1 MIINILL
8 TALGFFLLVVGAD
21 ILVDG
26 AGSVAKKFK
35 IPVIVIGLTIVAIG
49 TSMPEMVVSTMAS
62 ISGHSDMSIGN
73 VVGSN
78 IANLLF
84 ILGVCAIIKPL
95 KFKKQTK
102 LIENFIAIGTT
113 VILCLVC
120 MCANYITPA
129 IPEGIETN
137 TALHPVPVLQITR
150 YEGIFLLICFAIFI
164 GYTIWI
170 SKKVK
175 DEEEE
180 VEIKELSLFKSCLF
194 IFLGIVA
201 LKYGGDLVVEHVS
214 AIAKAIGITERI
226 ISLTIVAF
234 STSLPELITSINATK
249 KGEVDMAIGNI
260 IGSGIFNILLILG
273 VSAVISPIN
282 YASSYNFDLI
292 VLLVST
298 IIFAIF
304 PFVGKKDYMS
314 KGEGIFFVLAYVGYL
329 TYLVLA

>member
-49 TSMPEMVVSTMAS
+49 TSMPEMVVSTAAA
-62 ISGHSDMSIGN
+62 ITGHSDMSIGN

-84 ILGVCAIIKPL
+84 ILGVCAVIKPL

-102 LIENFIAIGTT
+102 LIENFIAIATT
-113 VILCLVC
+113 IILCLVC
-120 MCANYITPA
+120 MIPNHITPA
-129 IPEGIETN
+129 MPEGIATN
-137 TALHPVPVLQITR
+137 QPLSAIPILQITR
-150 YEGIFLLICFAIFI
+150 AEGIFLLISFALFI
-164 GYTIWI
+164 CYTIWI
-170 SKKVK
+170 SKKAN
-175 DEEEE
+175 DEEE
-180 VEIKELSLFKSCLF
+180 VEIKELSLFKSCAF
-194 IFLGIVA
+194 IVLGVIA
-201 LKYGGDLVVEHVS
+201 LKFGGDLVVEYVS
-214 AIAKAIGITERI
+214 AIAKAIGITERV

-282 YASSYNFDLI
+282 YAVNYNFDLI
-292 VLLVST
+292 VLLIAT

-304 PFVGKKDYMS
+304 PFVGQKDHMS
-314 KGEGIFFVLAYVGYL
+314 KREGIFFILAYLGYL
-329 TYLVLA
+329 TYLVIA

>member
-49 TSMPEMVVSTMAS
+49 TSMPEMVVSTAAA
-62 ISGHSDMSIGN
+62 ITGHSDISIGN

-84 ILGVCAIIKPL
+84 ILGVCAVIKPL
-95 KFKKQTK
+95 KVKKQTK
-102 LIENFIAIGTT
+102 LIENFIAIATT
-113 VILCLVC
+113 IILCLVC
-120 MCANYITPA
+120 MVLNHITPA
-129 IPEGIETN
+129 MPEGIATN
-137 TALHPVPVLQITR
+137 QSLSAIPILQITR
-150 YEGIFLLICFAIFI
+150 VEGIFLLISFALFI
-164 GYTIWI
+164 CYTIWI
-170 SKKVK
+170 SKKAN
-175 DEEEE
+175 DEEE
-180 VEIKELSLFKSCLF
+180 VEIKELSLFKSCAF
-194 IFLGIVA
+194 IVLGVIA
-201 LKYGGDLVVEHVS
+201 LKFGGDLVVEYVS
-214 AIAKAIGITERI
+214 AIAKAIGITERV

-282 YASSYNFDLI
+282 YAVNYNFDIIL
-292 VLLVST
+292 LLVAA

-304 PFVGKKDYMS
+304 PFVGEKDYMS
-314 KGEGIFFVLAYVGYL
+314 KVEGIFFILSYIGYL
-329 TYLVLA
+329 TYLVVV

>member
-1 MIINILL
+1 ME
-8 TALGFFLLVVGAD
+8 LGS
-21 ILVDG
+21 I
-26 AGSVAKKFK
+26 AKKFK

-49 TSMPEMVVSTMAS
+49 TSMPEMVVSTAAA

-84 ILGVCAIIKPL
+84 ILGACAIIKPL

-102 LIENFIAIGTT
+102 LIENFIAIATT
-113 VILCLVC
+113 IILCLVC
-120 MCANYITPA
+120 MIPNYIAPNIPDGIQTDQSLSA
-129 IPEGIETN
+129 IPI
-137 TALHPVPVLQITR
+137 LQITR
-150 YEGIFLLICFAIFI
+150 AEGIILLISFALFI

-170 SKKVK
+170 SKKAK
-175 DEEEE
+175 DEED
-180 VEIKELSLFKSCLF
+180 VEIKELSLLKSCLF
-194 IFLGIVA
+194 VLLGVIA
-201 LKYGGDLVVEHVS
+201 LKFGGDLVVEHIS
-214 AIAKAIGITERI
+214 AIAKAIGITERV

-282 YASSYNFDLI
+282 YAVNYNFDLI
-292 VLLVST
+292 VLLIAT

-304 PFVGKKDYMS
+304 PFVGQKDHMS
-314 KGEGIFFVLAYVGYL
+314 KREGIFFILAYLGYL
-329 TYLVLA
+329 TYLVIV

>member
-49 TSMPEMVVSTMAS
+49 TSMPEMVVSTAAA
-62 ISGHSDMSIGN
+62 ITGHSDISIGT

-84 ILGVCAIIKPL
+84 ILGVCAVIKPL

-102 LIENFIAIGTT
+102 LIENFIAIATT
-113 VILCLVC
+113 IILCLVC
-120 MCANYITPA
+120 MVLNYITPA
-129 IPEGIETN
+129 MPEGIATN
-137 TALHPVPVLQITR
+137 QSLSAIPILQITR
-150 YEGIFLLICFAIFI
+150 VEGIFLLISFALFI
-164 GYTIWI
+164 CYTIWI
-170 SKKVK
+170 SKKAN
-175 DEEEE
+175 DEEE
-180 VEIKELSLFKSCLF
+180 VEIKELSLFKSCAF
-194 IFLGIVA
+194 IVLGVIA
-201 LKYGGDLVVEHVS
+201 LKFGGDLVVEYVS
-214 AIAKAIGITERI
+214 AIAKAIGITERV
-226 ISLTIVAF
+226 ISLTIFAF

-282 YASSYNFDLI
+282 YAVNYKFDLI
-292 VLLVST
+292 VLLIAT

-304 PFVGKKDYMS
+304 PFVGQKDHMS
-314 KGEGIFFVLAYVGYL
+314 KREGIFFILAYLGYL
-329 TYLVLA
+329 TYLVIA

>member
-1 MIINILL
+1 ME
-8 TALGFFLLVVGAD
+8 LGS
-21 ILVDG
+21 I
-26 AGSVAKKFK
+26 AKKFK

-49 TSMPEMVVSTMAS
+49 TSMPEMVVSTAAA

-84 ILGVCAIIKPL
+84 ILGACAIIKPL

-102 LIENFIAIGTT
+102 LIENFIAIATT
-113 VILCLVC
+113 IILCLVC
-120 MCANYITPA
+120 MIPNYIAPNIPDGIQTDQSLSA
-129 IPEGIETN
+129 IPI
-137 TALHPVPVLQITR
+137 LQITR
-150 YEGIFLLICFAIFI
+150 AEGIILLISFALFI

-170 SKKVK
+170 SKKAK
-175 DEEEE
+175 DEED
-180 VEIKELSLFKSCLF
+180 VEIKELSLLKSCLF
-194 IFLGIVA
+194 VLLGVIA
-201 LKYGGDLVVEHVS
+201 LKFGGDLVVEHIS
-214 AIAKAIGITERI
+214 AIAKAIGITERV

-282 YASSYNFDLI
+282 YAVNYNFDIIL
-292 VLLVST
+292 LLVAA

-304 PFVGKKDYMS
+304 PFVGEKDYMS
-314 KGEGIFFVLAYVGYL
+314 KGEGIFFILSYIGYL
-329 TYLVLA
+329 IYLVVV

>member
-1 MIINILL
+1 MV
-8 TALGFFLLVVGAD
+8 LGS
-21 ILVDG
+21 I
-26 AGSVAKKFK
+26 AKKFK

-49 TSMPEMVVSTMAS
+49 TSMPEMVVSTAAA
-62 ISGHSDMSIGN
+62 ISGHSDISIGN

-84 ILGVCAIIKPL
+84 ILGACAIIKPL

-102 LIENFIAIGTT
+102 LIENFIAIATT
-113 VILCLVC
+113 IILCLVC
-120 MCANYITPA
+120 MIPNYITQNIPVEMQTDQPLSA
-129 IPEGIETN
+129 IQIF
-137 TALHPVPVLQITR
+137 QITR
-150 YEGIFLLICFAIFI
+150 AEGIILLISFALFI

-170 SKKVK
+170 SKKAK
-175 DEEEE
+175 DEED
-180 VEIKELSLFKSCLF
+180 VEIKELSLLKSCLF
-194 IFLGIVA
+194 VLLGIIA
-201 LKYGGDLVVEHVS
+201 LKFGGDLVVEHVS
-214 AIAKAIGITERI
+214 AIAKAIGITERV

-282 YASSYNFDLI
+282 YATSYNFDIIL
-292 VLLVST
+292 LLVAT

-314 KGEGIFFVLAYVGYL
+314 KGEGIFFILSYIGYL
-329 TYLVLA
+329 TYLVVV

>member
-49 TSMPEMVVSTMAS
+49 TSMPEMVVSTAAA
-62 ISGHSDMSIGN
+62 ITGHSDISIGN
-73 VVGSN
+73 VFGSN

-84 ILGVCAIIKPL
+84 ILGVCAVIKPL

-102 LIENFIAIGTT
+102 LIENFIAIATT
-113 VILCLVC
+113 IILCLVC
-120 MCANYITPA
+120 MVLNYITPA
-129 IPEGIETN
+129 MPEGIATN
-137 TALHPVPVLQITR
+137 QSLSAIPILQITR
-150 YEGIFLLICFAIFI
+150 VEGIFLLISFALFI
-164 GYTIWI
+164 CYTIWI
-170 SKKVK
+170 SKKAN
-175 DEEEE
+175 DEEE
-180 VEIKELSLFKSCLF
+180 VEIKELSLFKSCAF
-194 IFLGIVA
+194 IVLGVIA
-201 LKYGGDLVVEHVS
+201 LKFGGDLVVEYVS
-214 AIAKAIGITERI
+214 AIAKAIGITESV

-282 YASSYNFDLI
+282 YAVNYKFDLI
-292 VLLVST
+292 VLLIAT

-304 PFVGKKDYMS
+304 PFVGQKDHMS
-314 KGEGIFFVLAYVGYL
+314 KREGIFFILAYLGYL
-329 TYLVLA
+329 TYLVIA

>member
-49 TSMPEMVVSTMAS
+49 TSMPEMVVSTAAA
-62 ISGHSDMSIGN
+62 ITGHSDISIGN

-84 ILGVCAIIKPL
+84 ILGVCAVIKPL
-95 KFKKQTK
+95 KVKKQTK
-102 LIENFIAIGTT
+102 LIENFIAIATT
-113 VILCLVC
+113 IILCLVC
-120 MCANYITPA
+120 MVLNYITPA
-129 IPEGIETN
+129 MPEGIATN
-137 TALHPVPVLQITR
+137 QSLSAIPILQITR
-150 YEGIFLLICFAIFI
+150 VEGIFLLISFAFFI
-164 GYTIWI
+164 CYTIWI
-170 SKKVK
+170 SKKAN
-175 DEEEE
+175 DEEE
-180 VEIKELSLFKSCLF
+180 VEIKELSLFKSCAF
-194 IFLGIVA
+194 IVLGVIA
-201 LKYGGDLVVEHVS
+201 LKFGGDLVVEYVS
-214 AIAKAIGITERI
+214 AIAKAIGITERV

-282 YASSYNFDLI
+282 YAVNYNFDLI
-292 VLLVST
+292 VLLIAT

-304 PFVGKKDYMS
+304 PFVGQKDHMS
-314 KGEGIFFVLAYVGYL
+314 KREGIFFILAYLGYL
-329 TYLVLA
+329 TYLVIV

>member
-49 TSMPEMVVSTMAS
+49 TSMPEMVVSTAAA
-62 ISGHSDMSIGN
+62 ITGHSDISIGN

-84 ILGVCAIIKPL
+84 ILGVCAVIKPL

-102 LIENFIAIGTT
+102 FIENFIAIATT
-113 VILCLVC
+113 IILCLVC
-120 MCANYITPA
+120 MVLNHITPA
-129 IPEGIETN
+129 MPEGIATN
-137 TALHPVPVLQITR
+137 QSLSAIPILQITR
-150 YEGIFLLICFAIFI
+150 VEGIFLLISFALFI
-164 GYTIWI
+164 CYTIWI
-170 SKKVK
+170 SKKAN
-175 DEEEE
+175 DEEE
-180 VEIKELSLFKSCLF
+180 VEIKELSLFKSCAF
-194 IFLGIVA
+194 IVLGVIA
-201 LKYGGDLVVEHVS
+201 LKFGGDLVVEYVS
-214 AIAKAIGITERI
+214 AIAKAIGITERV

-282 YASSYNFDLI
+282 YAVNYNFDLI
-292 VLLVST
+292 VLLIAT

-304 PFVGKKDYMS
+304 PFVGQKDHMS
-314 KGEGIFFVLAYVGYL
+314 KREGIFFILAYLGYL
-329 TYLVLA
+329 TYLVIA

>member
-1 MIINILL
+1 ME
-8 TALGFFLLVVGAD
+8 LGS
-21 ILVDG
+21 I
-26 AGSVAKKFK
+26 AKKFK

-49 TSMPEMVVSTMAS
+49 TSMPEMVVSTAAA

-102 LIENFIAIGTT
+102 LIENFIAIATT
-113 VILCLVC
+113 IILCLVC
-120 MCANYITPA
+120 MIPNYISQNIPDGIQTDQSLSA
-129 IPEGIETN
+129 IPI
-137 TALHPVPVLQITR
+137 LQITR
-150 YEGIFLLICFAIFI
+150 AEGIILLISFALFI

-170 SKKVK
+170 SKKAK
-175 DEEEE
+175 DEEN
-180 VEIKELSLFKSCLF
+180 VEIKELSLLKSCLF
-194 IFLGIVA
+194 VLLGIIA
-201 LKYGGDLVVEHVS
+201 LKFGGDLVVEHVS
-214 AIAKAIGITERI
+214 AIAKAIGITERV

-282 YASSYNFDLI
+282 YATSYNFDIIL
-292 VLLVST
+292 LLVAT

-314 KGEGIFFVLAYVGYL
+314 KGEGIFFILTYIGYL
-329 TYLVLA
+329 TYLVAV

>member
-1 MIINILL
+1 ME
-8 TALGFFLLVVGAD
+8 LGS
-21 ILVDG
+21 I
-26 AGSVAKKFK
+26 AKKFK

-49 TSMPEMVVSTMAS
+49 TSMPEMVVSTAAA
-62 ISGHSDMSIGN
+62 ISGHSDISIGN

-84 ILGVCAIIKPL
+84 ILGACAIIKPL

-102 LIENFIAIGTT
+102 LIENFIAIATT
-113 VILCLVC
+113 IILCLVC
-120 MCANYITPA
+120 MIPNYISPN
-129 IPEGIETN
+129 IPDGIQTDQSLS
-137 TALHPVPVLQITR
+137 TIPILQITR
-150 YEGIFLLICFAIFI
+150 AEGIILLISFALFI

-170 SKKVK
+170 SKKAK
-175 DEEEE
+175 DEED
-180 VEIKELSLFKSCLF
+180 VEIKELSLLKSCLF
-194 IFLGIVA
+194 VLLGIIA
-201 LKYGGDLVVEHVS
+201 LKFGGDLVVEHVS
-214 AIAKAIGITERI
+214 AIAKAIGITERV

-282 YASSYNFDLI
+282 YATSYNFDIIL
-292 VLLVST
+292 LLVAT

-314 KGEGIFFVLAYVGYL
+314 KGEGIFFILTYIGYL
-329 TYLVLA
+329 TYLVVV

>member
-1 MIINILL
+1 ME
-8 TALGFFLLVVGAD
+8 LGS
-21 ILVDG
+21 I
-26 AGSVAKKFK
+26 AKKFK
-35 IPVIVIGLTIVAIG
+35 IPVIVIGFTIVAIG
-49 TSMPEMVVSTMAS
+49 TSMPEMVVSTAAA

-84 ILGVCAIIKPL
+84 ILGACAIIKPL

-102 LIENFIAIGTT
+102 LIENFIAIATT
-113 VILCLVC
+113 IILCLVC
-120 MCANYITPA
+120 MIPNYIAQNIPDGIQTDQSLSA
-129 IPEGIETN
+129 IPI
-137 TALHPVPVLQITR
+137 LQITR
-150 YEGIFLLICFAIFI
+150 AEGIILLISFALFI

-170 SKKVK
+170 SKKAK
-175 DEEEE
+175 DEED
-180 VEIKELSLFKSCLF
+180 VEIKELSLLKSCLF
-194 IFLGIVA
+194 VLLGVIA
-201 LKYGGDLVVEHVS
+201 LKFGGDLVVEHVS
-214 AIAKAIGITERI
+214 AIAKAIGITERV

-282 YASSYNFDLI
+282 YAVNYNFDLI
-292 VLLVST
+292 VLLIAT

-304 PFVGKKDYMS
+304 PFVGQKDHMS
-314 KGEGIFFVLAYVGYL
+314 KREGIFFILAHLGYL
-329 TYLVLA
+329 TYLVIA

>member
-49 TSMPEMVVSTMAS
+49 TSMPEMVVSTAAA
-62 ISGHSDMSIGN
+62 ITGHSDISIGN

-84 ILGVCAIIKPL
+84 ILGVCAVIKPL

-102 LIENFIAIGTT
+102 LIENFIAIATT
-113 VILCLVC
+113 IILCLVC
-120 MCANYITPA
+120 MVLNYITPA
-129 IPEGIETN
+129 MPEGIATN
-137 TALHPVPVLQITR
+137 QSLSAIPILQITR
-150 YEGIFLLICFAIFI
+150 VEGIFLLISFALFI
-164 GYTIWI
+164 CYTILI
-170 SKKVK
+170 SKKAN
-175 DEEEE
+175 DEEE
-180 VEIKELSLFKSCLF
+180 VEIKELSLFKSCAF
-194 IFLGIVA
+194 IVLGVIA
-201 LKYGGDLVVEHVS
+201 LKFGGDLVVEYVS
-214 AIAKAIGITERI
+214 AIAKAIGITERV
-226 ISLTIVAF
+226 ISLIIVAF

-282 YASSYNFDLI
+282 YAVNYNFDLI
-292 VLLVST
+292 VLLIAT

-304 PFVGKKDYMS
+304 PFVGQKDHMS
-314 KGEGIFFVLAYVGYL
+314 KREGIFFILAYLGYL
-329 TYLVLA
+329 TYLVIA

>member
-1 MIINILL
+1 ME
-8 TALGFFLLVVGAD
+8 LGS
-21 ILVDG
+21 I
-26 AGSVAKKFK
+26 AKKFK

-49 TSMPEMVVSTMAS
+49 TSMPEMVVSTAAA

-102 LIENFIAIGTT
+102 LIENFIAIATT
-113 VILCLVC
+113 IILCLVC
-120 MCANYITPA
+120 MIPNYIAPNIPDGIQTDQSLSA
-129 IPEGIETN
+129 IPI
-137 TALHPVPVLQITR
+137 LQITR
-150 YEGIFLLICFAIFI
+150 AEGIILLISFALFI

-170 SKKVK
+170 SKKAK
-175 DEEEE
+175 DEEN
-180 VEIKELSLFKSCLF
+180 VEIKELSLLKSCLF
-194 IFLGIVA
+194 VLLGIIA
-201 LKYGGDLVVEHVS
+201 LKFGGDLVVEHVS
-214 AIAKAIGITERI
+214 AIAKAIGITERV

-282 YASSYNFDLI
+282 YATSYNFDIIL
-292 VLLVST
+292 LLVAT

-314 KGEGIFFVLAYVGYL
+314 KGEGIFFILTYIGYL
-329 TYLVLA
+329 TYLVVV

>member
-1 MIINILL
+1 ME
-8 TALGFFLLVVGAD
+8 LGS
-21 ILVDG
+21 I
-26 AGSVAKKFK
+26 AKKFK

-49 TSMPEMVVSTMAS
+49 TSMPEMVVSTAAA

-84 ILGVCAIIKPL
+84 ILGACAIIKPL

-102 LIENFIAIGTT
+102 LIENFIAIATT
-113 VILCLVC
+113 IILCLVC
-120 MCANYITPA
+120 MIPNYITPA
-129 IPEGIETN
+129 IPEGIVTN
-137 TALHPVPVLQITR
+137 QPLSAIPILQITR
-150 YEGIFLLICFAIFI
+150 VEGIFLLISFALFI

-170 SKKVK
+170 SKKAK
-175 DEEEE
+175 DEED
-180 VEIKELSLFKSCLF
+180 VEIKELSLLKSCLF
-194 IFLGIVA
+194 VLLGVIA
-201 LKYGGDLVVEHVS
+201 LKFGGDLVVEHVS
-214 AIAKAIGITERI
+214 AIAKAIGITERV

-234 STSLPELITSINATK
+234 STSLPELITSINASK

-282 YASSYNFDLI
+282 YATSYNFDIIL
-292 VLLVST
+292 LLVAA

-304 PFVGKKDYMS
+304 PFVGEKDYMS
-314 KGEGIFFVLAYVGYL
+314 KGEGIFFILSYIGYL
-329 TYLVLA
+329 TYLVVV

>member
-49 TSMPEMVVSTMAS
+49 TSMPEMVVSTATA
-62 ISGHSDMSIGN
+62 ITGHSDISIGN

-84 ILGVCAIIKPL
+84 ILGVCAVIKPL
-95 KFKKQTK
+95 KVKKQTK
-102 LIENFIAIGTT
+102 LIENFIAIATT
-113 VILCLVC
+113 IILCLVC
-120 MCANYITPA
+120 MVLNYITPA
-129 IPEGIETN
+129 MPEGIATN
-137 TALHPVPVLQITR
+137 QSLSAIPILQITR
-150 YEGIFLLICFAIFI
+150 VEGIFLLISFALFI
-164 GYTIWI
+164 CYTIWI
-170 SKKVK
+170 SKKAN
-175 DEEEE
+175 DEEE
-180 VEIKELSLFKSCLF
+180 VEIKELSLFKSCAF
-194 IFLGIVA
+194 IVLGVIA
-201 LKYGGDLVVEHVS
+201 LKFGGDLVVEYVS
-214 AIAKAIGITERI
+214 AIAKAIGITERV

-282 YASSYNFDLI
+282 YAVNYNFDLI
-292 VLLVST
+292 VLLIAT

-304 PFVGKKDYMS
+304 PFVGQKDHMS
-314 KGEGIFFVLAYVGYL
+314 KREGIFFILAYLGYL
-329 TYLVLA
+329 TYLVIA

>member
-49 TSMPEMVVSTMAS
+49 TSMPEMVVSTAAA
-62 ISGHSDMSIGN
+62 ITGHSDISIGN
-73 VVGSN
+73 VIGSN

-84 ILGVCAIIKPL
+84 ILGVCAVIKPL

-102 LIENFIAIGTT
+102 FIENFIAIATT
-113 VILCLVC
+113 IILCLVC
-120 MCANYITPA
+120 MVLNYITPA
-129 IPEGIETN
+129 MPEGIATN
-137 TALHPVPVLQITR
+137 QSLSAIPILQITR
-150 YEGIFLLICFAIFI
+150 VEGIFLLISFALFI
-164 GYTIWI
+164 CYTIWI
-170 SKKVK
+170 SKKAN
-175 DEEEE
+175 DEEE
-180 VEIKELSLFKSCLF
+180 VEIKELSLFKSCAF
-194 IFLGIVA
+194 IVLGVIA
-201 LKYGGDLVVEHVS
+201 LKFGGDLVVEYVS
-214 AIAKAIGITERI
+214 AIAKAIGITERV

-282 YASSYNFDLI
+282 YAVNYNFDLI
-292 VLLVST
+292 VLLIAT
-298 IIFAIF
+298 IIFALF
-304 PFVGKKDYMS
+304 PFVGQKDHMS
-314 KGEGIFFVLAYVGYL
+314 KREGIFFILAYLGYL
-329 TYLVLA
+329 TYLVIA

>member
-1 MIINILL
+1 MV
-8 TALGFFLLVVGAD
+8 LGS
-21 ILVDG
+21 I
-26 AGSVAKKFK
+26 AKKFK

-49 TSMPEMVVSTMAS
+49 TSMPEMVVSTAAA
-62 ISGHSDMSIGN
+62 ISGHSDISIGN

-102 LIENFIAIGTT
+102 FVENFIAIGST
-113 VILCLVC
+113 ILLLFVC
-120 MCANYITPA
+120 MNPYNADINSELTNGYYNNIVQSYNPILKITR
-129 IPEGIETN
+129 PEGI
-137 TALHPVPVLQITR
+137 I
-150 YEGIFLLICFAIFI
+150 LLIVFAFFI

-170 SKKVK
+170 SKKAK
-175 DEEEE
+175 DEEETQ
-180 VEIKELSLFKSCLF
+180 IKELGILKSILFV
-194 IFLGIVA
+194 ILGIVA
-201 LKYGGDLVVEHVS
+201 LKFGGDLVVDNVS
-214 AIAKAIGITERI
+214 AIAKIIGISERI

-273 VSAVISPIN
+273 VSAVISPIT
-282 YASSYNFDLI
+282 YATTYNFDLI
-292 VLLVST
+292 FLLIAT

-314 KGEGIFFVLAYVGYL
+314 RSEGIFFLLAYIA
-329 TYLVLA
+329 YLVRLVIV

>member
-1 MIINILL
+1 ME
-8 TALGFFLLVVGAD
+8 LGS
-21 ILVDG
+21 I
-26 AGSVAKKFK
+26 AKKFK

-49 TSMPEMVVSTMAS
+49 TSMPEMVVSTAAA

-84 ILGVCAIIKPL
+84 ILGACAIIKPL

-102 LIENFIAIGTT
+102 LIENFIAIATT
-113 VILCLVC
+113 IILCLVC
-120 MCANYITPA
+120 MIPNYIAPNIPDGIQTDQSLSA
-129 IPEGIETN
+129 IPI
-137 TALHPVPVLQITR
+137 LQITR
-150 YEGIFLLICFAIFI
+150 AEGIILLISFALFI

-170 SKKVK
+170 SKKAK
-175 DEEEE
+175 DEED
-180 VEIKELSLFKSCLF
+180 VEIKELSLLKSCLF
-194 IFLGIVA
+194 VLLGVIA
-201 LKYGGDLVVEHVS
+201 LKFGGDLVVEHVS
-214 AIAKAIGITERI
+214 AIAKAIGITERV

-234 STSLPELITSINATK
+234 STSLPELITSINASK

-282 YASSYNFDLI
+282 YATSYNFDIIL
-292 VLLVST
+292 LLVAA

-304 PFVGKKDYMS
+304 PFVGEKDYMS
-314 KGEGIFFVLAYVGYL
+314 KGEGIFFILSYIGYL
-329 TYLVLA
+329 TYLVVV

>member
-49 TSMPEMVVSTMAS
+49 TSMPEMVVSTAAA

-84 ILGVCAIIKPL
+84 ILGVCAVIKPL

-102 LIENFIAIGTT
+102 LIENFIAIATT
-113 VILCLVC
+113 IILCLVC
-120 MCANYITPA
+120 MIPNYITPA
-129 IPEGIETN
+129 VPEGMATN
-137 TALHPVPVLQITR
+137 QPLSAIPILQITR
-150 YEGIFLLICFAIFI
+150 AEGIFLLISFALFI
-164 GYTIWI
+164 GYTIWV
-170 SKKVK
+170 SKKAN
-175 DEEEE
+175 DEEE
-180 VEIKELSLFKSCLF
+180 VEIKELSLFKSCAF
-194 IFLGIVA
+194 IVLGIIA
-201 LKYGGDLVVEHVS
+201 LKFGGDLVVEYVS
-214 AIAKAIGITERI
+214 AIAKAIGITERV

-282 YASSYNFDLI
+282 YAVNYNFDLI
-292 VLLVST
+292 VLLIAT

-304 PFVGKKDYMS
+304 PFVGQKDHMS
-314 KGEGIFFVLAYVGYL
+314 KGEGIFFILAYLGYL
-329 TYLVLA
+329 TYLVIA

>member
-1 MIINILL
+1 ME
-8 TALGFFLLVVGAD
+8 LGS
-21 ILVDG
+21 I
-26 AGSVAKKFK
+26 AKKFK

-49 TSMPEMVVSTMAS
+49 TSMPEMVVSTAAA

-84 ILGVCAIIKPL
+84 ILGACAIIKPL

-102 LIENFIAIGTT
+102 LIENFIAIATT
-113 VILCLVC
+113 IILCLVC
-120 MCANYITPA
+120 MIPNYIAPNIPDGIQTDQSLSA
-129 IPEGIETN
+129 IPI
-137 TALHPVPVLQITR
+137 LQITR
-150 YEGIFLLICFAIFI
+150 AEGIILLISFALFI

-170 SKKVK
+170 SKKAK
-175 DEEEE
+175 DEED
-180 VEIKELSLFKSCLF
+180 VEIKELSLLKSCLF
-194 IFLGIVA
+194 VLLGIIA
-201 LKYGGDLVVEHVS
+201 LKFGGDLVVEHVS
-214 AIAKAIGITERI
+214 AIAKAIGITERV

-234 STSLPELITSINATK
+234 STSLPELITSINASK

-282 YASSYNFDLI
+282 YATSYNFDIIL
-292 VLLVST
+292 LLVAA

-304 PFVGKKDYMS
+304 PFVGEKDYMS
-314 KGEGIFFVLAYVGYL
+314 KGEGIFFILSYIGYL
-329 TYLVLA
+329 TYLVVV

>member
-49 TSMPEMVVSTMAS
+49 TSMPEMVVSTAAA
-62 ISGHSDMSIGN
+62 ITGHSDISIGN

-84 ILGVCAIIKPL
+84 ILGVCAVIKPL
-95 KFKKQTK
+95 KVKKQTK
-102 LIENFIAIGTT
+102 LIENFIAIATT
-113 VILCLVC
+113 IILCLVC
-120 MCANYITPA
+120 MVLNHITPA
-129 IPEGIETN
+129 MPEGIATN
-137 TALHPVPVLQITR
+137 QSLSAIPILQITR
-150 YEGIFLLICFAIFI
+150 VEGIFLLISFALFI
-164 GYTIWI
+164 CYTIWI
-170 SKKVK
+170 SKKAN
-175 DEEEE
+175 DEEE
-180 VEIKELSLFKSCLF
+180 VEIKELSLFKSCAF
-194 IFLGIVA
+194 IVLGVIA
-201 LKYGGDLVVEHVS
+201 LKFGGDLVVEYVS
-214 AIAKAIGITERI
+214 AIAKAIGITERV

-282 YASSYNFDLI
+282 YAVNYNFDLI
-292 VLLVST
+292 VLLIAT

-304 PFVGKKDYMS
+304 HS
-314 KGEGIFFVLAYVGYL
+314 
-329 TYLVLA
+329 LVKRTICQKEKEYFLY

>member
-8 TALGFFLLVVGAD
+8 TVLGFFLLVVGAD

-49 TSMPEMVVSTMAS
+49 TSMPEMVVSTAAA
-62 ISGHSDMSIGN
+62 ITGHSDMSIGN

-78 IANLLF
+78 IANLLS
-84 ILGVCAIIKPL
+84 ILGICAVIKPL
-95 KFKKQTK
+95 KFKKQTR
-102 LIENFIAIGTT
+102 LIENFIAIATT
-113 VILCLVC
+113 IILCLVC
-120 MCANYITPA
+120 MIPNYITPA
-129 IPEGIETN
+129 MPEGIVTN
-137 TALHPVPVLQITR
+137 QPLSAIPILQITR
-150 YEGIFLLICFAIFI
+150 VEGIFLLISFALFI

-170 SKKVK
+170 SKKAN

-180 VEIKELSLFKSCLF
+180 VEIKELSLFKSCAF
-194 IFLGIVA
+194 IVLGIIA
-201 LKYGGDLVVEHVS
+201 LKFGGDLVVEYVS
-214 AIAKAIGITERI
+214 AIAKAIGITERV

-282 YASSYNFDLI
+282 YAVNYNFDLI
-292 VLLVST
+292 VLLIAT

-304 PFVGKKDYMS
+304 PFVGQKDHMS
-314 KGEGIFFVLAYVGYL
+314 KREGIFFILAYLGYL
-329 TYLVLA
+329 TYLVIA

>member
-49 TSMPEMVVSTMAS
+49 TSMPEMVVSTAAA
-62 ISGHSDMSIGN
+62 ITGHSDISIGN

-84 ILGVCAIIKPL
+84 ILGVCAVIKPL
-95 KFKKQTK
+95 KVKKQTK
-102 LIENFIAIGTT
+102 LIENFIAIATT
-113 VILCLVC
+113 IILCLVC
-120 MCANYITPA
+120 MVLNHITPA
-129 IPEGIETN
+129 MPEGIATN
-137 TALHPVPVLQITR
+137 QSLSAIPILQITR
-150 YEGIFLLICFAIFI
+150 VEGIFLLISFALFI
-164 GYTIWI
+164 CYTIWI
-170 SKKVK
+170 SKKAN
-175 DEEEE
+175 DEEE
-180 VEIKELSLFKSCLF
+180 VEIKELSLFKSCAF
-194 IFLGIVA
+194 IVLGVIA
-201 LKYGGDLVVEHVS
+201 LKFGGDLVVEYVS
-214 AIAKAIGITERI
+214 AIAKAIGITERV

-282 YASSYNFDLI
+282 YAVNYNFDLI
-292 VLLVST
+292 VLLIAT

-304 PFVGKKDYMS
+304 PFVGQKDHMS
-314 KGEGIFFVLAYVGYL
+314 KREGIFFILAYLGYL
-329 TYLVLA
+329 TYLLIV

>member
-49 TSMPEMVVSTMAS
+49 TSMPEMVVSTAAA
-62 ISGHSDMSIGN
+62 ITGHSDISIGN

-84 ILGVCAIIKPL
+84 ILGVCAVIKPL
-95 KFKKQTK
+95 KVKKQTK
-102 LIENFIAIGTT
+102 LIENFIAIATT
-113 VILCLVC
+113 IILCLVC
-120 MCANYITPA
+120 MVLNHITPA
-129 IPEGIETN
+129 MPEGIATN
-137 TALHPVPVLQITR
+137 QSLSAIPILQITR
-150 YEGIFLLICFAIFI
+150 VEGIFLLISFALFI
-164 GYTIWI
+164 CYTIWI
-170 SKKVK
+170 SKKAN
-175 DEEEE
+175 DEEE
-180 VEIKELSLFKSCLF
+180 VEIKELSLFKSCAF
-194 IFLGIVA
+194 IVLGVIA
-201 LKYGGDLVVEHVS
+201 LKFGGDLVVEYVS
-214 AIAKAIGITERI
+214 AIAKAIGITERV

-282 YASSYNFDLI
+282 YAVNYNFDLI
-292 VLLVST
+292 VLLIAT

-304 PFVGKKDYMS
+304 PFVGQKDHMS
-314 KGEGIFFVLAYVGYL
+314 KREGIFFILAYLGYL
-329 TYLVLA
+329 TYLVIA

>member
-1 MIINILL
+1 ME
-8 TALGFFLLVVGAD
+8 LGS
-21 ILVDG
+21 I
-26 AGSVAKKFK
+26 AKKFK

-49 TSMPEMVVSTMAS
+49 TSMPEMVVSTAAA

-84 ILGVCAIIKPL
+84 ILGACAIIKPL

-102 LIENFIAIGTT
+102 LIENFIAIATT
-113 VILCLVC
+113 IILCLVC
-120 MCANYITPA
+120 MIPNYIAPNIPDGIQTDQSLSA
-129 IPEGIETN
+129 IPI
-137 TALHPVPVLQITR
+137 LQITR
-150 YEGIFLLICFAIFI
+150 AEGIILLILFALFI

-170 SKKVK
+170 SKKAK
-175 DEEEE
+175 DEED
-180 VEIKELSLFKSCLF
+180 VEIKELSLLKSCLF
-194 IFLGIVA
+194 VLLGVIA
-201 LKYGGDLVVEHVS
+201 LKFGGDLVVEHVS
-214 AIAKAIGITERI
+214 AIAKAIGITERV

-282 YASSYNFDLI
+282 YAVNYNFDIIL
-292 VLLVST
+292 LLVVA

-304 PFVGKKDYMS
+304 PFVGEKDYMS
-314 KGEGIFFVLAYVGYL
+314 KGEGIFFILSYIGYL
-329 TYLVLA
+329 TYLVVV

>member
-8 TALGFFLLVVGAD
+8 TVLGFFLLVVGAD

-49 TSMPEMVVSTMAS
+49 TSMPEMVVSTAAA
-62 ISGHSDMSIGN
+62 ITGHSDMSIGN

-84 ILGVCAIIKPL
+84 ILGVCAVIKPL

-102 LIENFIAIGTT
+102 LIENFIAIATT
-113 VILCLVC
+113 IILCLVC
-120 MCANYITPA
+120 MIPNYITPA
-129 IPEGIETN
+129 IPEGIVTN
-137 TALHPVPVLQITR
+137 QPLSAIPILQITR
-150 YEGIFLLICFAIFI
+150 VEGIFLLISFALFI
-164 GYTIWI
+164 CYTIWI
-170 SKKVK
+170 SKKAN
-175 DEEEE
+175 DEEE
-180 VEIKELSLFKSCLF
+180 VEIKELSLFKSCAF
-194 IFLGIVA
+194 IVLGVIA
-201 LKYGGDLVVEHVS
+201 LKFGGDLVVEYVS
-214 AIAKAIGITERI
+214 AIAKAIGITERV

-282 YASSYNFDLI
+282 YAVNYNFDLI
-292 VLLVST
+292 VLLIAT
-298 IIFAIF
+298 IIFALF
-304 PFVGKKDYMS
+304 PFVGQKDHMS
-314 KGEGIFFVLAYVGYL
+314 KREGIFFILAYLGYL
-329 TYLVLA
+329 TYLVIA

>member
-49 TSMPEMVVSTMAS
+49 TSMPEMVVSTAAA
-62 ISGHSDMSIGN
+62 ITGHSDISIGN

-84 ILGVCAIIKPL
+84 ILGVCAVIKPL

-102 LIENFIAIGTT
+102 LIENFIAIATT
-113 VILCLVC
+113 IILCLVC
-120 MCANYITPA
+120 MVLNYITPA
-129 IPEGIETN
+129 MPEGIATN
-137 TALHPVPVLQITR
+137 QSLSAIPILQITR
-150 YEGIFLLICFAIFI
+150 VEGIFLLISFALFI
-164 GYTIWI
+164 CYTIWI
-170 SKKVK
+170 SKKAN
-175 DEEEE
+175 DEEE
-180 VEIKELSLFKSCLF
+180 VEIKELSLFKSCAF
-194 IFLGIVA
+194 IVLGVIA
-201 LKYGGDLVVEHVS
+201 LKFGGDLVVEYVS
-214 AIAKAIGITERI
+214 AIAKAIGITERV

-282 YASSYNFDLI
+282 YAVNYNFDLI
-292 VLLVST
+292 VLLIAT

-304 PFVGKKDYMS
+304 PFVGQKDHMS
-314 KGEGIFFVLAYVGYL
+314 KGEGIFFILAYLGYL
-329 TYLVLA
+329 TYLVIA

>member
-49 TSMPEMVVSTMAS
+49 TSMPEMVVSTAAA
-62 ISGHSDMSIGN
+62 ITGHSDISIGN

-84 ILGVCAIIKPL
+84 ILGVCAVIKPL

-102 LIENFIAIGTT
+102 LIENFIAIATT
-113 VILCLVC
+113 IILCLVC
-120 MCANYITPA
+120 MVLNHITPA
-129 IPEGIETN
+129 TPEGIATN
-137 TALHPVPVLQITR
+137 QSLSAIPILQITR
-150 YEGIFLLICFAIFI
+150 VEGIFLLISFALFI
-164 GYTIWI
+164 CYTIWI
-170 SKKVK
+170 SKKAN
-175 DEEEE
+175 DEEE
-180 VEIKELSLFKSCLF
+180 VEIKELSLFKSCAF
-194 IFLGIVA
+194 IVLGVIA
-201 LKYGGDLVVEHVS
+201 LKFGGDLVVEYVS
-214 AIAKAIGITERI
+214 AIAKAIGITERV

-282 YASSYNFDLI
+282 YAVNYNFDLI
-292 VLLVST
+292 VLLIAT

-304 PFVGKKDYMS
+304 PFVGQKDHMS
-314 KGEGIFFVLAYVGYL
+314 KREGIFFILAYLGYL
-329 TYLVLA
+329 TYLVIA

>member
-1 MIINILL
+1 ME
-8 TALGFFLLVVGAD
+8 LGS
-21 ILVDG
+21 I
-26 AGSVAKKFK
+26 AKKFK

-49 TSMPEMVVSTMAS
+49 TSMPEMVVSTAAA

-84 ILGVCAIIKPL
+84 ILGACAIIKPL

-102 LIENFIAIGTT
+102 LIENFIAIATT
-113 VILCLVC
+113 IILCLVC
-120 MCANYITPA
+120 MIPNYIAPNIPDGIQTDQSLSA
-129 IPEGIETN
+129 IPI
-137 TALHPVPVLQITR
+137 LQITR
-150 YEGIFLLICFAIFI
+150 AEGIILLISFALFI

-170 SKKVK
+170 SKKAK
-175 DEEEE
+175 DEED
-180 VEIKELSLFKSCLF
+180 VEIKELSFLKSCLF
-194 IFLGIVA
+194 VLLGVIA
-201 LKYGGDLVVEHVS
+201 LKFGGDLVVEHVS
-214 AIAKAIGITERI
+214 AIAKAIGITERV

-282 YASSYNFDLI
+282 YAVNYNFDIIL
-292 VLLVST
+292 LLVAA

-304 PFVGKKDYMS
+304 PFVGEKDYMS
-314 KGEGIFFVLAYVGYL
+314 KGEGIFFILSYIGYL
-329 TYLVLA
+329 TYLVVV

>member
-49 TSMPEMVVSTMAS
+49 TSMPEMVVSTAAA
-62 ISGHSDMSIGN
+62 ITGHLDISIGN

-84 ILGVCAIIKPL
+84 ILGVCAVIKPL

-102 LIENFIAIGTT
+102 LIENFIAIATT
-113 VILCLVC
+113 IILCLVC
-120 MCANYITPA
+120 MVLNHITPA
-129 IPEGIETN
+129 MPEGIATN
-137 TALHPVPVLQITR
+137 QSLSAIPILQITR
-150 YEGIFLLICFAIFI
+150 VEGIFLLISFALFI
-164 GYTIWI
+164 CYTIWI
-170 SKKVK
+170 SKKAN
-175 DEEEE
+175 DEEE
-180 VEIKELSLFKSCLF
+180 VEIKELSLFKSCAF
-194 IFLGIVA
+194 IVLGVIA
-201 LKYGGDLVVEHVS
+201 LKFGGDLVVEYVS
-214 AIAKAIGITERI
+214 AIAKAMGVTERV

-282 YASSYNFDLI
+282 YAVNYNFDLI
-292 VLLVST
+292 VLLIAT

-304 PFVGKKDYMS
+304 PFVGQKDHMS
-314 KGEGIFFVLAYVGYL
+314 KREGIFFILAYLGYL
-329 TYLVLA
+329 TYLVIV

>member
-8 TALGFFLLVVGAD
+8 TVLGFFLLVVGAD

-49 TSMPEMVVSTMAS
+49 TSMPEMVVSTAAA
-62 ISGHSDMSIGN
+62 ITGHSDMSIGN

-78 IANLLF
+78 ITNLLF
-84 ILGVCAIIKPL
+84 ILGVCAVIKPL

-102 LIENFIAIGTT
+102 LIENFIAIATT
-113 VILCLVC
+113 IILCLVC
-120 MCANYITPA
+120 MIPNYITPA
-129 IPEGIETN
+129 IPEGIVTN
-137 TALHPVPVLQITR
+137 QPLSAIPILQITR
-150 YEGIFLLICFAIFI
+150 AEGIFLLISFALFI

-170 SKKVK
+170 SKKAN
-175 DEEEE
+175 DEEE
-180 VEIKELSLFKSCLF
+180 VEIKELSLFKSCAF
-194 IFLGIVA
+194 IVLGIIA
-201 LKYGGDLVVEHVS
+201 LKFGGDLVVEYVS
-214 AIAKAIGITERI
+214 AIAKAIGITERV

-282 YASSYNFDLI
+282 YAVNYNFDLI
-292 VLLVST
+292 VLLIAT

-304 PFVGKKDYMS
+304 PFVGQKDHMS
-314 KGEGIFFVLAYVGYL
+314 KREGIFFILAYLGYL
-329 TYLVLA
+329 TYLVIA

>member
-8 TALGFFLLVVGAD
+8 TVLGFFLLVVGAD

-49 TSMPEMVVSTMAS
+49 TSMPEMVVSTAAA
-62 ISGHSDMSIGN
+62 ITGHSDMSIGN

-84 ILGVCAIIKPL
+84 ILGVCAVIKPL

-102 LIENFIAIGTT
+102 LIENFIAIATT
-113 VILCLVC
+113 IILCLVC
-120 MCANYITPA
+120 MIPNYITPA
-129 IPEGIETN
+129 IPEGIVTN
-137 TALHPVPVLQITR
+137 QPLSAIPILQITR
-150 YEGIFLLICFAIFI
+150 VEGIFLLISFALFI

-170 SKKVK
+170 SKKAN

-180 VEIKELSLFKSCLF
+180 VEIKELSLFKSCAF
-194 IFLGIVA
+194 IVLGIIA
-201 LKYGGDLVVEHVS
+201 LKFGGDLVVEYVS
-214 AIAKAIGITERI
+214 AIAKAIGITERV

-282 YASSYNFDLI
+282 YAVNYNFDLI
-292 VLLVST
+292 VLLIAT
-298 IIFAIF
+298 IIFALF
-304 PFVGKKDYMS
+304 PFVGQKDHMS
-314 KGEGIFFVLAYVGYL
+314 KREGIFFILAYLGYL
-329 TYLVLA
+329 TYLVIA

>member
-49 TSMPEMVVSTMAS
+49 TSMPEMVVSTAAA
-62 ISGHSDMSIGN
+62 ITGHSDISIGN

-84 ILGVCAIIKPL
+84 ILGVCAVIKPL
-95 KFKKQTK
+95 KVKKQTK
-102 LIENFIAIGTT
+102 LIENFIAIATT
-113 VILCLVC
+113 IILCLVC
-120 MCANYITPA
+120 MVLNYITPA
-129 IPEGIETN
+129 MPEGIATN
-137 TALHPVPVLQITR
+137 QSLSAIPILQITR
-150 YEGIFLLICFAIFI
+150 VEGIFLLISFALFI
-164 GYTIWI
+164 CYTIWI
-170 SKKVK
+170 SKKAN
-175 DEEEE
+175 DEEE
-180 VEIKELSLFKSCLF
+180 VEIKELSLFKSCAF
-194 IFLGIVA
+194 IVLGVIA
-201 LKYGGDLVVEHVS
+201 LKFGGDLVVEYVS
-214 AIAKAIGITERI
+214 AIAKAIGITERV
-226 ISLTIVAF
+226 ISLTIGAF

-282 YASSYNFDLI
+282 YAVNYNFDLI
-292 VLLVST
+292 VLLIAT

-304 PFVGKKDYMS
+304 PFVGQKDHMS
-314 KGEGIFFVLAYVGYL
+314 KREGIFFILAYLGYL
-329 TYLVLA
+329 TYLVIA

>member
-49 TSMPEMVVSTMAS
+49 TSMPEMVVSTAAA
-62 ISGHSDMSIGN
+62 ITGHSDISIGN

-84 ILGVCAIIKPL
+84 ILGVCAVIKPL

-102 LIENFIAIGTT
+102 LIENFIAIATT
-113 VILCLVC
+113 IILCLVC
-120 MCANYITPA
+120 MIPNHITPA
-129 IPEGIETN
+129 MPEGIATN
-137 TALHPVPVLQITR
+137 QSLSAIPILQITR
-150 YEGIFLLICFAIFI
+150 VEGIFLLISFALFI
-164 GYTIWI
+164 CYTIWI
-170 SKKVK
+170 SKKAN
-175 DEEEE
+175 DEEE
-180 VEIKELSLFKSCLF
+180 VEIKELSLFKSCAF
-194 IFLGIVA
+194 IVLGVIA
-201 LKYGGDLVVEHVS
+201 LKFGGDLVVEYVS
-214 AIAKAIGITERI
+214 AIAKAIGITERV

-234 STSLPELITSINATK
+234 GTSLPELITSINATK

-282 YASSYNFDLI
+282 YAVNYNFDLI
-292 VLLVST
+292 VLLIAT

-304 PFVGKKDYMS
+304 PFVGQKDHMS
-314 KGEGIFFVLAYVGYL
+314 KREGIFFILAYLGYL
-329 TYLVLA
+329 TYLVIA